1 MYSDPTHI
9 RHKRVNL
16 SLNEVEDRLAD
27 AAAEFRG
34 MQKSAYLRELVLEGL
49 RRMHGADSGD
59 GPSDLRAL
67 HS

>member
-1 MYSDPTHI
+1 MYADPTHI

-16 SLNEVEDRLAD
+16 SLNEIEDRLAD

-49 RRMHGADSGD
+49 RRMHAADCGD
-59 GPSDLRAL
+59 ATGDMRAL
-67 HS
+67 G